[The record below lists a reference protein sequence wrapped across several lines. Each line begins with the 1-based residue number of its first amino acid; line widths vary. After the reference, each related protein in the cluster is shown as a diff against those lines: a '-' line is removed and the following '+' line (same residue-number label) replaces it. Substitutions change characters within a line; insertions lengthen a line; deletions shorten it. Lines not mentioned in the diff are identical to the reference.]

1 VGSRQLELALK
12 LEPLLRAKAKENQK
26 LSDGKGKQKSADLK
40 ATPIETRAE
49 LAKIAGVSHDT
60 IAFTRSPRLTPTAC
74 AGWPTASRDTLPA

>member
-12 LEPLLRAKAKENQK
+12 LEPLLRAKAKEKQQEHGRTAP
-26 LSDGKGKQKSADLK
+26 GKTLKQKSA
-40 ATPIETRAE
+40 EVNTRAE